1 MRNNVFSRSPF
12 GRKAYAHGLHFD
24 PALDRSPLEPPL
36 PPDSP
41 ILARWSAVRN
51 CLPPLAELLDVEIV
65 LMSAGYCVGGTGTHR
80 GGGCK
85 MPEDTAL
92 TYSLRSG
99 QSTMVLSPGEDAVC
113 RAVRA
118 GGWKLMAELLLR
130 DGDYVP
136 DGQGGLRRAEGT
148 DGLLQRVLFQLSA
161 RRGSFP
167 FLPELGS
174 RLYRLTQE
182 KPGARAALA
191 RQYAAEALAEES
203 ELEITGV
210 EVEELEGDRLRV
222 HVRLDWNGEALSTSV
237 TV

>member
-1 MRNNVFSRSPF
+1 MRNDVFSRSPF

-24 PALDRSPLEPPL
+24 PARDRSPLEPPL

-65 LMSAGYCVGGTGTHR
+65 LMSAEGYCVGGTGTHR

-113 RAVRA
+113 RACARIWRISPARCPRA
-118 GGWKLMAELLLR
+118 GTSRSW
-130 DGDYVP
+130 
-136 DGQGGLRRAEGT
+136 
-148 DGLLQRVLFQLSA
+148 
-161 RRGSFP
+161 
-167 FLPELGS
+167 S
-174 RLYRLTQE
+174 RLWRSRTTGAWDSLGCSPESGVTRMGE
-182 KPGARAALA
+182 PIRGWRETPGRPEW
-191 RQYAAEALAEES
+191 R
-203 ELEITGV
+203 
-210 EVEELEGDRLRV
+210 
-222 HVRLDWNGEALSTSV
+222 
-237 TV
+237 

>member
-12 GRKAYAHGLHFD
+12 GRKAYAHGLHFE

-65 LMSAGYCVGGTGTHR
+65 LMSAGYCVGGTGTHP

-99 QSTMVLSPGEDAVC
+99 QSTMVRGACTDMANFTGPVPEGGNVAVVEQVVAFTDD
-113 RAVRA
+113 RR
-118 GGWKLMAELLLR
+118 MELLMK
-130 DGDYVP
+130 
-136 DGQGGLRRAEGT
+136 AEKA
-148 DGLLQRVLFQLSA
+148 S
-161 RRGSFP
+161 
-167 FLPELGS
+167 
-174 RLYRLTQE
+174 
-182 KPGARAALA
+182 
-191 RQYAAEALAEES
+191 
-203 ELEITGV
+203 
-210 EVEELEGDRLRV
+210 
-222 HVRLDWNGEALSTSV
+222 
-237 TV
+237 

>member
-1 MRNNVFSRSPF
+1 MRNDVFSRSPF
-12 GRKAYAHGLHFD
+12 GRKAYAHGLHFE

-65 LMSAGYCVGGTGTHR
+65 LISAEGYCVGGTGTYR

-118 GGWKLMAELLLR
+118 GGPARIWRISPAR
-130 DGDYVP
+130 CPRAGTSRSW
-136 DGQGGLRRAEGT
+136 RR
-148 DGLLQRVLFQLSA
+148 LWR
-161 RRGSFP
+161 
-167 FLPELGS
+167 S
-174 RLYRLTQE
+174 RTT
-182 KPGARAALA
+182 GA
-191 RQYAAEALAEES
+191 
-203 ELEITGV
+203 
-210 EVEELEGDRLRV
+210 
-222 HVRLDWNGEALSTSV
+222 WNCS
-237 TV
+237 

>member
-65 LMSAGYCVGGTGTHR
+65 LMSAGYCVGGTGTHP

-92 TYSLRSG
+92 TYRGCGLPCC
-99 QSTMVLSPGEDAVC
+99 PGRGDCTDMANFTGPVPEGGNVAVVAQIVAFTDD
-113 RAVRA
+113 RR
-118 GGWKLMAELLLR
+118 MELLMK
-130 DGDYVP
+130 
-136 DGQGGLRRAEGT
+136 AEKA
-148 DGLLQRVLFQLSA
+148 S
-161 RRGSFP
+161 
-167 FLPELGS
+167 
-174 RLYRLTQE
+174 
-182 KPGARAALA
+182 
-191 RQYAAEALAEES
+191 
-203 ELEITGV
+203 
-210 EVEELEGDRLRV
+210 
-222 HVRLDWNGEALSTSV
+222 
-237 TV
+237 